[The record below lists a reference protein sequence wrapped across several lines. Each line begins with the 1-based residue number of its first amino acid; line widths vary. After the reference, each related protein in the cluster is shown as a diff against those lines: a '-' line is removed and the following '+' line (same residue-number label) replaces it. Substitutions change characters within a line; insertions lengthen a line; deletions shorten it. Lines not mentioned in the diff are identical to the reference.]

1 MKKRV
6 LITGGT
12 KGIGRAIALH
22 LAKEGY
28 DLTLTY
34 VRDDGA
40 AEKCL
45 GEVRSLK
52 TDVQLLKFDIAD
64 RSQAKTLLTKNIEEF
79 GAFYGIVCNAGL
91 IRDNAFPALSD
102 EDWDLVMRTN
112 LDSFYNIIHP
122 CVMPMIRSKKGGRII
137 TLSSV
142 SGIMGNRGQV
152 NYSAS
157 KAGIIGATK
166 ALAVELA
173 SRNIT
178 VNCIAP
184 GLIDTGMV
192 EKEIIDQALEAIPMK
207 RMGTAEEV
215 ASLAAYLMSDSAS
228 YITRQAISVNGGL
241 A

>member
-1 MKKRV
+1 MNKRV

-12 KGIGRAIALH
+12 KGIGRAIAFR

-40 AEKCL
+40 AEACL
-45 GEVRSLK
+45 KEIRQSSAN
-52 TDVQLLKFDIAD
+52 VQVLKFDIAD
-64 RSQAKTLLTKNIEEF
+64 RLQAKTLLTQNIEEF
-79 GAFYGIVCNAGL
+79 GAFYGIISNAGL
-91 IRDNAFPALSD
+91 VRDNVFPALTD

-122 CVMPMIRSKKGGRII
+122 CVMPMIRTKKGGRII

-142 SGIMGNRGQV
+142 SGLMGNRGQV

-184 GLIDTGMV
+184 GLIDTGLV
-192 EKEIIDQALEAIPMK
+192 DKEVIEKALEAIPMK
-207 RMGTAEEV
+207 RMGTADEV